1 MSSPHTA
8 PHPVRSSPP
17 TTSQAPRTSVRIAR
31 TTLGLATVVATAL
44 VPLAPASAATVASPG
59 VTENGSSA
67 LVLSGGWKTTKTTTA
82 SGGSFSSLIGR
93 SGSAALTF
101 KATGVSWISRPGPA
115 NGIAK
120 IYLDGKLV
128 KTLDGY
134 ASKTQFKK
142 TVWSVKGLSNSTH
155 ALKVVRTGQKSSSAR
170 GANLV
175 VDAFQVLDITAPSAP
190 TSLKASS
197 VRSGY
202 NLSWSK
208 PSASDLSA
216 FRIYRQVKGGSSTLI
231 ATVSSGTTT
240 FKDVGLA
247 DATSYTYWVK
257 AVDKVGNASKSS
269 SGVGVKTKSTPS
281 YTAVRYSS
289 CPKATKTV
297 STFSQLESA
306 VANIK
311 AGTVIR
317 MNPGT
322 YTAPWSTAVKAKGTS
337 SAPVWI
343 CGSRSA
349 VLTGKGVATNG
360 GFRVDQSSYLRIS
373 GMTVRG
379 SQKGIS
385 VMNSNHVAVSDVLVE
400 HVGQEAVH
408 LKNNTSD
415 SVVVANTIRETG
427 LQTAMYGEG
436 VYVGTSKLNWCAY
449 NGCKADASNRN
460 AIVSNNISNTS
471 SEPID
476 LKEGAVD
483 GTVWGNT
490 VDGSGMRSGNTL
502 ISVQSDNWVVA
513 HNTGAHAKTD
523 AVQVW
528 QVYDVWGKNNTV
540 YANKF
545 TAGVPGYGV
554 RLAYNSSLGNVV
566 GCDTTVPSGSDG
578 ISNKACQK

>member
-1 MSSPHTA
+1 MSISDSVPSADPTASSPTTRPLRPTRWTRTA
-8 PHPVRSSPP
+8 
-17 TTSQAPRTSVRIAR
+17 
-31 TTLGLATVVATAL
+31 LGLATVAATAL
-44 VPLAPASAATVASPG
+44 VPLAPASAATVAAPG
-59 VTENGSSA
+59 LQENGSSA
-67 LVLSGGWKTTKTTTA
+67 LVLSSGWQTTKTTTA
-82 SGGSFSSLIGR
+82 SGGSFSSLVGK
-93 SGSAALTF
+93 SGYASITF
-101 KATGVSWISRPGPA
+101 KATGVSWISRPSPY
-115 NGIAK
+115 NGIAQ

-134 ASKTQFKK
+134 ASSTQFQK
-142 TVWSVKGLSNSTH
+142 TVWSTSGLSSSTH
-155 ALKVVRTGQKSSSAR
+155 TLKVVRTGKKNSKAK

-175 VDAFQVLDITAPSAP
+175 VDAFRVLDITAPSAP
-190 TSLKASS
+190 TSLKASA
-197 VRSGY
+197 VRTGY
-202 NLSWSK
+202 NLTWTK
-208 PSASDLSA
+208 PTASDLSK
-216 FRIYRQVKGGSSTLI
+216 IQVYRKAKGGSSTLI
-231 ATVSSGTTT
+231 TTLSGSTTS

-247 DATSYTYWVK
+247 SSTSYTYWVRAVDGVGNRSSGSK
-257 AVDKVGNASKSS
+257 AVD
-269 SGVGVKTKSTPS
+269 VKTSGTPS
-281 YTAVRYSS
+281 YTAVRYSA

-297 STFSQLESA
+297 STWSQLQSA
-306 VANIK
+306 VANIS
-311 AGTVIR
+311 AGTVIK

-322 YTAPWSTAVKAKGTS
+322 YTVPWSMPVKATGTS
-337 SAPVWI
+337 SKPAWI

-349 VLTGKGVATNG
+349 ILTGEGVGTNG
-360 GFRVDQSSYLRIS
+360 GFRVDKSSYLRIS

-400 HVGQEAVH
+400 HVGEEAVH

-415 SVVVANTIRETG
+415 SVVIGNTIRETG
-427 LQTAMYGEG
+427 LLTPAYGEG

-460 AIVSNNISNTS
+460 AIVSNNISKTS

-490 VDGSGMRSGNTL
+490 INGAGMKSGNTL

-513 HNTGAHAKTD
+513 KNTGSNAKVD
-523 AVQVW
+523 GIQVW

-540 YANKF
+540 YANTF
-545 TAGVPGYGV
+545 TSSIPGYGV
-554 RLAYNSSLGNVV
+554 RLAYANLGNVV